1 MEPEQSHTPN
11 TSEKKP
17 KPKSESELFKVFREA
32 FEQEQEVEEKLGRV
46 VAFMREVLS
55 LPSGTMLKDFWDA
68 KKLCGPLFKEQM
80 NPIKRNHLWSEY
92 TSLSDEARHCKEIM
106 DEQAAFSIEQIEL
119 AIVALEGEMERY
131 EALVDQMPPLT
142 FPSNLKSLLK
152 KSDLYLA
159 TQKELHLLKTFVSRL
174 DSLRKEILA
183 TDMRIG
189 HKNRILKR
197 LSKLGDLVFP
207 KRKELIKT
215 LSDTLVQD
223 VEAFVKEHFSEDGVS
238 SSIPYYEIR
247 EEIKGFQ
254 GLAKQLT
261 LNTRSFTKTREILSK
276 CWNQVREKE
285 KERKKEVEELSEEH
299 KKNFDP
305 ISEKVQKFVA
315 FCAENENSERGKILD
330 ASSRIQEEM
339 RSVSLG
345 REQVNQLRSQIQKA
359 RSEALDK
366 IQDKVQQAIEADNKK
381 IEDFK
386 ESIDQVMNS
395 EAKISL
401 EELQENQQTFQ
412 KAFTEL
418 IFSPAETY
426 VFKRQ
431 FSDLQSFVLDKKG
444 ERAQSKEEYRTLFDE
459 REDLYAEVK
468 QQVEI
473 YRKEMSGSGLDFEK
487 AMIYRELYD
496 SARIHL
502 DKEIEAL
509 HYLEEK
515 LNAD

>member
-1 MEPEQSHTPN
+1 MESEQSHKSN

-17 KPKSESELFKVFREA
+17 KIESDLFKVFREA
-32 FEQEQEVEEKLGRV
+32 FEKEQEVEEKLGRV
-46 VAFMREVLS
+46 IAFMRELLS
-55 LPSGTMLKDFWDA
+55 LPSSTMLKDFWDA

-92 TSLSDEARHCKEIM
+92 TSLSDEARQCKEIM

-119 AIVALEGEMERY
+119 AIAALEGEMERY
-131 EALVDQMPPLT
+131 ETLVEQMPPLK
-142 FPSNLKSLLK
+142 FPSNMKKLLK
-152 KSDLYLA
+152 KADLYLA
-159 TQKELHLLKTFVSRL
+159 IQKELHLLKTFISRL
-174 DSLRKEILA
+174 DALRKEILG

-197 LSKLGDLVFP
+197 LSKLGDRVFP

-215 LSDTLVQD
+215 LSETLIQD
-223 VEAFVKEHFSEDGVS
+223 VETFEKEHFSEEGVNS
-238 SSIPYYEIR
+238 SVPYYEIR

-299 KKNFDP
+299 KKNFGP
-305 ISEKVQKFVA
+305 ISEKVQNFVA
-315 FCAENENSERGKILD
+315 FCAEKGNGERGEILK
-330 ASSRIQEEM
+330 ASSAIQEEM
-339 RSVSLG
+339 RSISLS

-366 IQDKVQQAIEADNKK
+366 IQEKVQQAIEADNKK
-381 IEDFK
+381 IQDFK
-386 ESIDQVMNS
+386 EAIAQVLS
-395 EAKISL
+395 KEAKMSL

-412 KAFTEL
+412 KAFAEL

-431 FSDLQSFVLDKKG
+431 FSDLQSFILDKKA

-459 REDLYAEVK
+459 REDLYEEVK
-468 QQVEI
+468 QQIEI
-473 YRKEMSGSGLDFEK
+473 YRKEMGGSGLDFEK

-502 DKEIEAL
+502 DKEVEAL

-515 LNAD
+515 LDAD

>member
-1 MEPEQSHTPN
+1 M
-11 TSEKKP
+11 
-17 KPKSESELFKVFREA
+17 
-32 FEQEQEVEEKLGRV
+32 
-46 VAFMREVLS
+46 
-55 LPSGTMLKDFWDA
+55 
-68 KKLCGPLFKEQM
+68 
-80 NPIKRNHLWSEY
+80 
-92 TSLSDEARHCKEIM
+92 
-106 DEQAAFSIEQIEL
+106 
-119 AIVALEGEMERY
+119 
-131 EALVDQMPPLT
+131 
-142 FPSNLKSLLK
+142 
-152 KSDLYLA
+152 
-159 TQKELHLLKTFVSRL
+159 
-174 DSLRKEILA
+174 
-183 TDMRIG
+183 
-189 HKNRILKR
+189 
-197 LSKLGDLVFP
+197 
-207 KRKELIKT
+207 
-215 LSDTLVQD
+215 
-223 VEAFVKEHFSEDGVS
+223 
-238 SSIPYYEIR
+238 
-247 EEIKGFQ
+247 
-254 GLAKQLT
+254 
-261 LNTRSFTKTREILSK
+261 
-276 CWNQVREKE
+276 
-285 KERKKEVEELSEEH
+285 
-299 KKNFDP
+299 
-305 ISEKVQKFVA
+305 A